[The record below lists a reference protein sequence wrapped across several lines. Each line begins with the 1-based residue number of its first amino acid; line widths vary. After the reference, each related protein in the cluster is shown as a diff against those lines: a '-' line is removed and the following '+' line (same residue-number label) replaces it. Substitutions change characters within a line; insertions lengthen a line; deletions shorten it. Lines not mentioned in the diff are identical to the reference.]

1 MLGFPLG
8 ILSAAGAAVGF
19 QSDYELISTT
29 VLGGTATSVTFS
41 SLATYASTYKHLQ
54 IRMTARTTRT
64 GTLGDVYL
72 ITLNGDTGSNY
83 AMHELRANGSV
94 VTSSASTSQTSMLF
108 QRIASADHPA
118 NAFGASVI
126 DFLDSYSTTK
136 NKTVRAFAGVAL
148 GEIFL
153 NSGFRNSTESIT
165 SITISRTAF
174 NFVAG
179 SRFSLY
185 GIKG

>member
-54 IRMTARTTRT
+54 IRTAARSDNASTTIAMD
-64 GTLGDVYL
+64 LVM
-72 ITLNGDTGSNY
+72 NADTAANY
-83 AMHELRANGSV
+83 ALHGLEGNGTSV
-94 VTSSASTSQTSMLF
+94 GSYAQGD
-108 QRIASADHPA
+108 ASAAFLVPVPA
-118 NAFGASVI
+118 NSFTASAFGASI
-126 DFLDSYSTTK
+126 TDILDAYSTTK
-136 NKTVRAFAGVAL
+136 NKTIRTL
-148 GEIFL
+148 GGHTSSIQL
-153 NSGFRNSTESIT
+153 TSGHRRSTDSTT
-165 SITISRTAF
+165 SLEVKSRTGSF
-174 NFVAG
+174 IAG